1 MNQPMA
7 IDELVSVAQAEAMGE
22 LDAPMMAIVLS
33 SEQSYDLPINSLETD
48 ADKARWGL
56 ILRAAREHV
65 EADAVAV
72 LYPAWTTIRTKK
84 PVAEPAAEELAGL
97 AEETDDDAEALKA
110 EESESDFEEGRGDDP
125 AEPIDTLFVQLH
137 TRDRIYWRGFE
148 QIRDPKHQRIIGFRR
163 IKALS
168 TDYGREEAPSVTAWL
183 NTLFEPLPDEGEE
196 TEIDR
201 ELADML
207 EEPEVSAALYPRQ
220 MRALH

>member
-33 SEQSYDLPINSLETD
+33 NEQSYDLPINSLETD
-48 ADKARWGL
+48 ADKARWAL

-65 EADAVAV
+65 EADAVAL
-72 LYPAWTTIRTKK
+72 LYPAWTTIRKK
-84 PVAEPAAEELAGL
+84 PE
-97 AEETDDDAEALKA
+97 AEETVPEQATDSS
-110 EESESDFEEGRGDDP
+110 SESTD
-125 AEPIDTLFVQLH
+125 PIDTLFVQLH

-148 QIRDPKHQRIIGFRR
+148 QIRDPRHQRIIGFRGIR
-163 IKALS
+163 ALS
-168 TDYGREEAPSVTAWL
+168 TDYEREEAPKITAWL
-183 NTLFEPLPDEGEE
+183 DTLFEPLPEEGQE
-196 TEIDR
+196 TDLDL
-201 ELADML
+201 ELAELL

>member
-7 IDELVSVAQAEAMGE
+7 IDDLVSVAQAEAMGE

-72 LYPAWTTIRTKK
+72 LYPAWTTIRHKK
-84 PVAEPAAEELAGL
+84 INSDTVDAGMEAE
-97 AEETDDDAEALKA
+97 DDDDSK
-110 EESESDFEEGRGDDP
+110 G
-125 AEPIDTLFVQLH
+125 PIDTLFVQLH
-137 TRDRIYWRGFE
+137 TRDRVYWRGFE

-168 TDYGREEAPSVTAWL
+168 SDYDRDATPSVASWL
-183 NTLFEPLPDEGEE
+183 STLFEPLPEEGEE
-196 TEIDR
+196 TAVDL
-201 ELADML
+201 ELADLL

-220 MRALH
+220 LRALH

>member
-72 LYPAWTTIRTKK
+72 LYPAWTTIRHKK
-84 PVAEPAAEELAGL
+84 PEVEAEAAPEA
-97 AEETDDDAEALKA
+97 ASDAEG
-110 EESESDFEEGRGDDP
+110 EGAG
-125 AEPIDTLFVQLH
+125 A
-137 TRDRIYWRGFE
+137 
-148 QIRDPKHQRIIGFRR
+148 
-163 IKALS
+163 
-168 TDYGREEAPSVTAWL
+168 
-183 NTLFEPLPDEGEE
+183 
-196 TEIDR
+196 
-201 ELADML
+201 
-207 EEPEVSAALYPRQ
+207 SAS
-220 MRALH
+220 

>member
-1 MNQPMA
+1 MNQSMA
-7 IDELVSVAQAEAMGE
+7 IDDLVSVAQAEAMGE

-56 ILRAAREHV
+56 ILRAAREHL

-72 LYPAWTTIRTKK
+72 LYPAWTTIRRK
-84 PVAEPAAEELAGL
+84 PTDAETSQAQAEDEDSA
-97 AEETDDDAEALKA
+97 DDDN
-110 EESESDFEEGRGDDP
+110 G
-125 AEPIDTLFVQLH
+125 PIDTLFVQLH

-168 TDYGREEAPSVTAWL
+168 TDYDRDSAPSVAAWL
-183 NTLFEPLPDEGEE
+183 STLFEPLPDEGEE
-196 TEIDR
+196 TDIDR
-201 ELADML
+201 ELADLL

>member
-1 MNQPMA
+1 MNQSMA
-7 IDELVSVAQAEAMGE
+7 IDDLVSVAQAEAMGE

-33 SEQSYDLPINSLETD
+33 SDESYDLPINSLETD

-72 LYPAWTTIRTKK
+72 LYPAWTTIRRK
-84 PVAEPAAEELAGL
+84 PAESEEP
-97 AEETDDDAEALKA
+97 
-110 EESESDFEEGRGDDP
+110 EESEKADVQASEADDGN
-125 AEPIDTLFVQLH
+125 ADDDKGPIDTLFVQLH

-148 QIRDPKHQRIIGFRR
+148 QIRDPRHQRIIGFRR

-168 TDYGREEAPSVTAWL
+168 TDYERDNAPSVAAWL
-183 NTLFEPLPDEGEE
+183 STLFEPLPDEGEQ
-196 TEIDR
+196 TDIDQ
-201 ELADML
+201 ELANLL

>member
-33 SEQSYDLPINSLETD
+33 SDQSYDLPINSLETD
-48 ADKARWGL
+48 ADKARWAL

-65 EADAVAV
+65 EGDAVAV
-72 LYPAWTTIRTKK
+72 LYPAWTTIREKQ
-84 PVAEPAAEELAGL
+84 EGAASGG
-97 AEETDDDAEALKA
+97 ET
-110 EESESDFEEGRGDDP
+110 SD
-125 AEPIDTLFVQLH
+125 PIDTLFVQLH

-148 QIRDPKHQRIIGFRR
+148 QIRDPRHQRIIGFKR
-163 IKALS
+163 IRALS
-168 TDYGREEAPSVTAWL
+168 TDYDRDEAPNVAAWL
-183 NTLFEPLPDEGEE
+183 NTLFEPLPEEGEE
-196 TEIDR
+196 TDVDM
-201 ELADML
+201 ELADLL

>member
-22 LDAPMMAIVLS
+22 LDAPMMAIVLA

-56 ILRAAREHV
+56 IIRAAREHV

-72 LYPAWTTIRTKK
+72 LYPAWTTIREKK
-84 PVAEPAAEELAGL
+84 ADAEEDERSIETVEDST
-97 AEETDDDAEALKA
+97 EEDTTH
-110 EESESDFEEGRGDDP
+110 
-125 AEPIDTLFVQLH
+125 PIDTLFVQLH
-137 TRDRIYWRGFE
+137 TRDHVYWRGFE
-148 QIRDPKHQRIIGFRR
+148 QIRDPKHRRIVGFRR

-168 TDYGREEAPSVTAWL
+168 TDYKRDEEPSIASWL
-183 NTLFEPLPDEGEE
+183 STLFEPLPEHGEE
-196 TEIDR
+196 TAVDM
-201 ELADML
+201 ELADLL

-220 MRALH
+220 LRALH

>member
-33 SEQSYDLPINSLETD
+33 SEQSYDLPINSLESD

-84 PVAEPAAEELAGL
+84 P
-97 AEETDDDAEALKA
+97 AEETEESVQDEALQA
-110 EESESDFEEGRGDDP
+110 DEAAPEEDQGFGEDP

-168 TDYGREEAPSVTAWL
+168 TEYGRDEAPSVTSWL
-183 NTLFEPLPDEGEE
+183 NTLFEPLPDEGDE
-196 TEIDR
+196 TEVDR

>member
-72 LYPAWTTIRTKK
+72 LYPAWTTIRSKK
-84 PVAEPAAEELAGL
+84 PVK
-97 AEETDDDAEALKA
+97 AEAG
-110 EESESDFEEGRGDDP
+110 SEDTQSVAGSDDEQSGRGEDP

-168 TDYGREEAPSVTAWL
+168 TEYGRDEAPSVTSWL

-196 TEIDR
+196 TEVDM
-201 ELADML
+201 ELADL
-207 EEPEVSAALYPRQ
+207 LDEPEVSAALYPRQ
-220 MRALH
+220 LREIGRAHV

>member
-7 IDELVSVAQAEAMGE
+7 IDDLVSVAQAEAMGE

-72 LYPAWTTIRTKK
+72 LYPAWTTIRQKQ
-84 PVAEPAAEELAGL
+84 
-97 AEETDDDAEALKA
+97 AEADA
-110 EESESDFEEGRGDDP
+110 DADAQSDDTGETT
-125 AEPIDTLFVQLH
+125 PIDTLFVQLH
-137 TRDRIYWRGFE
+137 TRDRVYWRGFE

-168 TDYGREEAPSVTAWL
+168 TDYRREEVPSMAAWL
-183 NTLFEPLPDEGEE
+183 STLFEPLPDEGEE
-196 TEIDR
+196 TEVDR
-201 ELADML
+201 ELADLL
-207 EEPEVSAALYPRQ
+207 EEPEVTAALYPRQ

>member
-22 LDAPMMAIVLS
+22 LDAPMMAIVLA

-72 LYPAWTTIRTKK
+72 LYPAWTTIRQKSTEPTEESSAKEEGG
-84 PVAEPAAEELAGL
+84 VANES
-97 AEETDDDAEALKA
+97 TAEALVDENV
-110 EESESDFEEGRGDDP
+110 EEE
-125 AEPIDTLFVQLH
+125 ANKPIDTLFVQLH
-137 TRDRIYWRGFE
+137 TRDHVYWRGFE
-148 QIRDPKHQRIIGFRR
+148 QIRDPKHQRIVGFRR

-168 TDYGREEAPSVTAWL
+168 TDYKRDEEPSIASWL
-183 NTLFEPLPDEGEE
+183 STLFEPLPEQGEE
-196 TEIDR
+196 SDVDL
-201 ELADML
+201 ELADLL

-220 MRALH
+220 LRALH

>member
-33 SEQSYDLPINSLETD
+33 NEQSYDLPINSLETD
-48 ADKARWGL
+48 ADKARWAL

-65 EADAVAV
+65 EADAVAL
-72 LYPAWTTIRTKK
+72 LYPAWTTIRRKDEVSETA
-84 PVAEPAAEELAGL
+84 PEQAAENGTEP
-97 AEETDDDAEALKA
+97 TT
-110 EESESDFEEGRGDDP
+110 
-125 AEPIDTLFVQLH
+125 PIDTLFVQLH

-148 QIRDPKHQRIIGFRR
+148 QIRDPRHQRIIGFRG
-163 IKALS
+163 IHALS
-168 TDYGREEAPSVTAWL
+168 TDYEREDAPKVTAWL
-183 NTLFEPLPDEGEE
+183 DTLFEPLPEEGEE
-196 TEIDR
+196 TELDM
-201 ELADML
+201 ELAELL

>member
-7 IDELVSVAQAEAMGE
+7 IDDLVSVAQAEAMGE

-72 LYPAWTTIRTKK
+72 LYPAWTTIRHKK
-84 PVAEPAAEELAGL
+84 PDLEVEAAQEDPQE
-97 AEETDDDAEALKA
+97 D
-110 EESESDFEEGRGDDP
+110 SEGADG
-125 AEPIDTLFVQLH
+125 PIDTLFVQLH
-137 TRDRIYWRGFE
+137 TRDHVYWRGFE

-168 TDYGREEAPSVTAWL
+168 TDYRRDEAPSVASWL
-183 NTLFEPLPDEGEE
+183 STLFEPLPEEGAE
-196 TEIDR
+196 TEVDQ
-201 ELADML
+201 ELANLL

>member
-1 MNQPMA
+1 MNQSMA
-7 IDELVSVAQAEAMGE
+7 IDDLVSVAQAEAMGE

-33 SEQSYDLPINSLETD
+33 SDESYDLPINSLETD

-72 LYPAWTTIRTKK
+72 LYPAWTTIRRK
-84 PVAEPAAEELAGL
+84 PAESEEP
-97 AEETDDDAEALKA
+97 EEPEKSDVQASEADDGNADDDK
-110 EESESDFEEGRGDDP
+110 G
-125 AEPIDTLFVQLH
+125 PIDTLFVQLH

-148 QIRDPKHQRIIGFRR
+148 QIRDPRHQRIIGFRR

-168 TDYGREEAPSVTAWL
+168 TDYERDNAPSVAAWL
-183 NTLFEPLPDEGEE
+183 STLFEPLPEEGEQ
-196 TEIDR
+196 TDIDQ
-201 ELADML
+201 ELANLL

>member
-72 LYPAWTTIRTKK
+72 LYPAWTTIRNKK
-84 PVAEPAAEELAGL
+84 PAKTDTLSEESLAAEDS
-97 AEETDDDAEALKA
+97 DDEPV
-110 EESESDFEEGRGDDP
+110 RGEDP

-168 TDYGREEAPSVTAWL
+168 TDYGRDEAPSVTSWL
-183 NTLFEPLPDEGEE
+183 NTLFEPLPDEGQE
-196 TEIDR
+196 TEVDM
-201 ELADML
+201 ELADL
-207 EEPEVSAALYPRQ
+207 LDEPEVSAALYPRQ
-220 MRALH
+220 LRALH

>member
-7 IDELVSVAQAEAMGE
+7 IDDLVSVAQAEAMGE

-72 LYPAWTTIRTKK
+72 LYPAWTTIRQKK
-84 PVAEPAAEELAGL
+84 PEPEAEQLTE
-97 AEETDDDAEALKA
+97 
-110 EESESDFEEGRGDDP
+110 DP
-125 AEPIDTLFVQLH
+125 AEDSGDSDNSPIDTLFVQLH
-137 TRDRIYWRGFE
+137 TRDHVYWRGFE

-168 TDYGREEAPSVTAWL
+168 TDYKRDEAPSVTAWL
-183 NTLFEPLPDEGEE
+183 STLFEPLPDEGEE
-196 TEIDR
+196 TAVDR
-201 ELADML
+201 ELADLL
-207 EEPEVSAALYPRQ
+207 EEPEVTAALYPRQ

>member
-72 LYPAWTTIRTKK
+72 LYPAWTTIRQKNT
-84 PVAEPAAEELAGL
+84 
-97 AEETDDDAEALKA
+97 ETTDVNTAEASADDEA
-110 EESESDFEEGRGDDP
+110 EGESND
-125 AEPIDTLFVQLH
+125 PIDTLFVQLH
-137 TRDRIYWRGFE
+137 TRDHVYWRGFE

-168 TDYGREEAPSVTAWL
+168 TDYKRDEEPSIASWL
-183 NTLFEPLPDEGEE
+183 NTLFEPLPEHGEE
-196 TEIDR
+196 TDVDL
-201 ELADML
+201 ELANLL

-220 MRALH
+220 LRALH

>member
-33 SEQSYDLPINSLETD
+33 SEQSYDLPINSLETE

-65 EADAVAV
+65 EGDAVAV
-72 LYPAWTTIRTKK
+72 LYPAWTTIRHKDENN
-84 PVAEPAAEELAGL
+84 EPS
-97 AEETDDDAEALKA
+97 ETTD
-110 EESESDFEEGRGDDP
+110 
-125 AEPIDTLFVQLH
+125 PIDTLFVQLH

-148 QIRDPKHQRIIGFRR
+148 QIRDPRHQRIIGFRR
-163 IKALS
+163 IRALS
-168 TDYGREEAPSVTAWL
+168 TDYERSEAPDIAAWL
-183 NTLFEPLPDEGEE
+183 NTLFEPLPEEGQE
-196 TEIDR
+196 TDVDR

-220 MRALH
+220 LRALH

>member
-1 MNQPMA
+1 MNQSMA
-7 IDELVSVAQAEAMGE
+7 IDDLVSVAQAEAMGE

-72 LYPAWTTIRTKK
+72 LYPAWTTIRRK
-84 PVAEPAAEELAGL
+84 PTDAETPQAQAEDEDSA
-97 AEETDDDAEALKA
+97 DDD
-110 EESESDFEEGRGDDP
+110 SG
-125 AEPIDTLFVQLH
+125 PIDTLFVQLH

-168 TDYGREEAPSVTAWL
+168 TDYDRDSAPSVAAWL
-183 NTLFEPLPDEGEE
+183 STLFEPLPDEGEE
-196 TEIDR
+196 TDIDR
-201 ELADML
+201 ELADLL

>member
-7 IDELVSVAQAEAMGE
+7 IEELVSVAQAEAMGE
-22 LDAPMMAIVLS
+22 LDAPMMAIVLA

-72 LYPAWTTIRTKK
+72 LYPAWTTIREKK
-84 PVAEPAAEELAGL
+84 
-97 AEETDDDAEALKA
+97 K
-110 EESESDFEEGRGDDP
+110 ESEEDDGLEASSSDSPEVEP
-125 AEPIDTLFVQLH
+125 NEPIDTLFVQLH
-137 TRDRIYWRGFE
+137 TRDHVYWRGFE

-168 TDYGREEAPSVTAWL
+168 TDYRRDEEPSIASWL
-183 NTLFEPLPDEGEE
+183 STLFDPLPEHGEE
-196 TEIDR
+196 TDVDL
-201 ELADML
+201 ELSDLL

-220 MRALH
+220 LRALH

>member
-72 LYPAWTTIRTKK
+72 LYPAWTTIRQKNTETTD
-84 PVAEPAAEELAGL
+84 VNTAESSADDEAEG
-97 AEETDDDAEALKA
+97 
-110 EESESDFEEGRGDDP
+110 ESND
-125 AEPIDTLFVQLH
+125 PIDTLFVQLH
-137 TRDRIYWRGFE
+137 TRDHVDWRGFE

-168 TDYGREEAPSVTAWL
+168 TDYKRDEEPSIASWL
-183 NTLFEPLPDEGEE
+183 NTLFEPLPEHGEE
-196 TEIDR
+196 TDVDL
-201 ELADML
+201 ELANLL

-220 MRALH
+220 LRALH

>member
-72 LYPAWTTIRTKK
+72 LYPAWTTIRSKK
-84 PVAEPAAEELAGL
+84 PAK
-97 AEETDDDAEALKA
+97 AEAG
-110 EESESDFEEGRGDDP
+110 SE
-125 AEPIDTLFVQLH
+125 DTQSVA
-137 TRDRIYWRGFE
+137 D
-148 QIRDPKHQRIIGFRR
+148 
-163 IKALS
+163 LS
-168 TDYGREEAPSVTAWL
+168 L
-183 NTLFEPLPDEGEE
+183 
-196 TEIDR
+196 I
-201 ELADML
+201 
-207 EEPEVSAALYPRQ
+207 
-220 MRALH
+220 HI

>member
-72 LYPAWTTIRTKK
+72 LYPAWTTIRHKK
-84 PVAEPAAEELAGL
+84 PENAAADAAEAMPEDNGEEAEP
-97 AEETDDDAEALKA
+97 
-110 EESESDFEEGRGDDP
+110 SD
-125 AEPIDTLFVQLH
+125 PIDTLFVQLH
-137 TRDRIYWRGFE
+137 TRDHVYWRGFE

-168 TDYGREEAPSVTAWL
+168 TDYKRDEAPSVTAWL
-183 NTLFEPLPDEGEE
+183 STLFEPLPDEGEE
-196 TEIDR
+196 TEVDR
-201 ELADML
+201 ELADLL

>member
-1 MNQPMA
+1 MNQSMA
-7 IDELVSVAQAEAMGE
+7 IDDLVSVAQAEAMGE

-72 LYPAWTTIRTKK
+72 LYPAWTTIRRK
-84 PVAEPAAEELAGL
+84 PTE
-97 AEETDDDAEALKA
+97 AEASQLQA
-110 EESESDFEEGRGDDP
+110 EDGDSEHDDSG
-125 AEPIDTLFVQLH
+125 PIDTLFVQLH

-168 TDYGREEAPSVTAWL
+168 TDYDRDSSPSVAAWL
-183 NTLFEPLPDEGEE
+183 STLFEPLPDEGDESDV
-196 TEIDR
+196 DR
-201 ELADML
+201 ELADLL

>member
-72 LYPAWTTIRTKK
+72 LYPAWTTIRHKK
-84 PVAEPAAEELAGL
+84 PAKADSVSAETVAAEDS
-97 AEETDDDAEALKA
+97 DDEPV
-110 EESESDFEEGRGDDP
+110 RGEDP

-148 QIRDPKHQRIIGFRR
+148 QIRDPKHQRIIGFKR

-168 TDYGREEAPSVTAWL
+168 TDYGRDEAPSVTSWL
-183 NTLFEPLPDEGEE
+183 NTLFEPLPDEGQE
-196 TEIDR
+196 TDVDM
-201 ELADML
+201 ELADLL

-220 MRALH
+220 LRALH

>member
-1 MNQPMA
+1 MNQSMA
-7 IDELVSVAQAEAMGE
+7 IDDLVSVAQAEAMGE

-33 SEQSYDLPINSLETD
+33 SDESYDLPINSLETD

-72 LYPAWTTIRTKK
+72 LYPAWTTIRRK
-84 PVAEPAAEELAGL
+84 PAESEEP
-97 AEETDDDAEALKA
+97 
-110 EESESDFEEGRGDDP
+110 EESEKSDVQASEADDGN
-125 AEPIDTLFVQLH
+125 ADDDKGPIDTLFVQLH

-148 QIRDPKHQRIIGFRR
+148 QIRDPRHQRIIGFRR

-168 TDYGREEAPSVTAWL
+168 TDSERDNAPSVAAWL
-183 NTLFEPLPDEGEE
+183 STLFEPLPEEGEQ
-196 TEIDR
+196 TDIDQ
-201 ELADML
+201 ELANLL

>member
-7 IDELVSVAQAEAMGE
+7 IDDLVSVAQAEAMGE

-72 LYPAWTTIRTKK
+72 LYPAWTTIRQKK
-84 PVAEPAAEELAGL
+84 PEPEAEQRSEDAAESPGEG
-97 AEETDDDAEALKA
+97 
-110 EESESDFEEGRGDDP
+110 ESS
-125 AEPIDTLFVQLH
+125 PIDTLFVQLH
-137 TRDRIYWRGFE
+137 TRDHVYWRGFE

-168 TDYGREEAPSVTAWL
+168 TDYKRDEAPSVTAWL
-183 NTLFEPLPDEGEE
+183 STLFEPLPDEGEE
-196 TEIDR
+196 TAVDR
-201 ELADML
+201 ELADLL
-207 EEPEVSAALYPRQ
+207 EEPEVTAALYPRQ

>member
-1 MNQPMA
+1 MNQSMA
-7 IDELVSVAQAEAMGE
+7 IDDLVSVAQAEAMGE

-33 SEQSYDLPINSLETD
+33 SDQSYDLPINSLETD

-72 LYPAWTTIRTKK
+72 LYPAWTTIRRK
-84 PVAEPAAEELAGL
+84 PAEGQPEPELA
-97 AEETDDDAEALKA
+97 ATDDDA
-110 EESESDFEEGRGDDP
+110 RDDDNG
-125 AEPIDTLFVQLH
+125 PIDTLFVQLH

-148 QIRDPKHQRIIGFRR
+148 QIRDPRHQRIIGFRR

-168 TDYGREEAPSVTAWL
+168 TDYDRDNAPSVASWL
-183 NTLFEPLPDEGEE
+183 STLFEPLPDEGEE
-196 TEIDR
+196 TDVDR
-201 ELADML
+201 ELADLL

-220 MRALH
+220 MRSLH